1 MLPTVTLGEWNW
13 VGTEFYFYTSVVFD
27 FGYDT
32 VGYNVKEINTFCLLH
47 SFPYDSLCHFIL
59 METCFSLLGNY
70 LRHAGG
76 PANPTCPTEYSNL
89 FLFFFFGCA
98 LSHSS
103 DDAGSLTC
111 WAMKEH
117 HPLLWQHQ
125 IHVSSLLDSL
135 LSATLLSWKTHIST
149 YLFTRHTRRS
159 FIFMKKD
166 EVKIGFSICFAA
178 NSMRQKAPWAVRVV
192 PPSSFPKN
200 HTQHQAARAL
210 NCVFEHL
217 RLVSIYSVHPSA
229 RRVPR

>member
-1 MLPTVTLGEWNW
+1 MILSAILFSWKHVSPYLVTILGMQAAQLILPAQL
-13 VGTEFYFYTSVVFD
+13 
-27 FGYDT
+27 
-32 VGYNVKEINTFCLLH
+32 NTQIF
-47 SFPYDSLCHFIL
+47 FF
-59 METCFSLLGNY
+59 
-70 LRHAGG
+70 
-76 PANPTCPTEYSNL
+76 
-89 FLFFFFGCA
+89 FFFFGCA

-103 DDAGSLTC
+103 DD
-111 WAMKEH
+111 
-117 HPLLWQHQ
+117 HPFLWQQQ

-192 PPSSFPKN
+192 QPSSFPKN